1 MTINASIV
9 VRFFAL
15 KKNINYTK
23 KHNYLDLELKG
34 DVYAFEDLMEV
45 CKK

>member
-1 MTINASIV
+1 MTINASIA

-15 KKNINYTK
+15 KKFNYMK
-23 KHNYLDLELKG
+23 KHNYLYLELKG